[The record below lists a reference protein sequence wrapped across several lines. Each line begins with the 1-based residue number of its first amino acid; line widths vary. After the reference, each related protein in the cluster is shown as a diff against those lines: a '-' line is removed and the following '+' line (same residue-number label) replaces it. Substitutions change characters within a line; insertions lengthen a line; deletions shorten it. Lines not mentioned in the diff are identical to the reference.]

1 MFGSFSIGYTGY
13 LGIAAIMIVIA
24 LLTTLTARFTVMR
37 TIDEIDLI
45 RSDPARID
53 GNQT

>member
-1 MFGSFSIGYTGY
+1 
-13 LGIAAIMIVIA
+13 MIVIA

-37 TIDEIDLI
+37 TIYEIDLI

-53 GNQT
+53 SVQT